1 MEQSELPVWR
11 LRWPRHLRH
20 WLSADTAVAAV
31 VVSTVAAE
39 AFMVAWAVAVSV
51 VAWAVA
57 ASVVAW
63 PWAAEASVAAVHTS
77 LAELIE
83 ADMATDMVVGTA
95 EAMVVM
101 EATDMGRASWA
112 VYSLDRS

>member
-1 MEQSELPVWR
+1 
-11 LRWPRHLRH
+11 
-20 WLSADTAVAAV
+20 
-31 VVSTVAAE
+31 
-39 AFMVAWAVAVSV
+39 
-51 VAWAVA
+51 
-57 ASVVAW
+57 
-63 PWAAEASVAAVHTS
+63 VAAVHTS